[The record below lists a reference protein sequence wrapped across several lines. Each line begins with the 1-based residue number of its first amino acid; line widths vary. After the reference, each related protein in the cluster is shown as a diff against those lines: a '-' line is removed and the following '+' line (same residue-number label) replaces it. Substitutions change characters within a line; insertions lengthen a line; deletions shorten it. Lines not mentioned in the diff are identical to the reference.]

1 MIEIII
7 HHSKQRR
14 LPSNSH
20 HRVHRHHHPC
30 CSCYEM
36 STFGGPGGR
45 TTFSKPTPPE
55 RGSFPLDHEAECQ
68 PIMKQYLRC
77 IKSKRGVNDE
87 ECRQLSKGYLQCR
100 MDRNLMAPDSMR
112 NLGFQSPE
120 DQAQDAMK
128 AKIKAELDA
137 EEAAAKKARQ

>member
-1 MIEIII
+1 
-7 HHSKQRR
+7 
-14 LPSNSH
+14 
-20 HRVHRHHHPC
+20 
-30 CSCYEM
+30 M

-87 ECRQLSKGYLQCR
+87 ECRQLSKSYLQCR

-112 NLGFQSPE
+112 NLGFQDADE
-120 DQAQDAMK
+120 KQDAMK
-128 AKIKAELDA
+128 AKVKAELDA
-137 EEAAAKKARQ
+137 EERAKQNNSAAGNVAAKK

>member
-1 MIEIII
+1 
-7 HHSKQRR
+7 
-14 LPSNSH
+14 
-20 HRVHRHHHPC
+20 
-30 CSCYEM
+30 M

-45 TTFSKPTPPE
+45 QIISKPSPPE

-77 IKSKRGVNDE
+77 LRSHRGVNDD

-112 NLGFQSPE
+112 NLGYQE
-120 DQAQDAMK
+120 AEQQLKDDALNAQANQANQAVEK
-128 AKIKAELDA
+128 QA
-137 EEAAAKKARQ
+137 EAAGK